1 MDMDLAQITRAVEEL
16 VLRPLGDIESSA
28 EGILEVYAEQLGVQK
43 PKVVAVANPIDECG
57 GGQGLCRSVLGV
69 YEPGVIKI
77 NYRAG
82 LDTLFHLFAHHLQAV
97 ELGERFPAIR
107 RAEAERLPW
116 ELRPLEI
123 SAALRS
129 AQLARRAPPRVKR
142 VWEEEIKPKI
152 KELDENLARLR
163 ADLEQIYRYVEIYV
177 RG

>member
-1 MDMDLAQITRAVEEL
+1 MELGPLLKSVEEL

-28 EGILEVYAEQLGVQK
+28 EGIMEIFSEQLGVQK
-43 PKVVAVANPIDECG
+43 PRVVVVANPLDECG
-57 GGQGLCRSVLGV
+57 GGQGACRGILGL
-69 YEPGVIKI
+69 YEPGLIKI
-77 NYRAG
+77 NYRAD
-82 LDTLFHLFAHHLQAV
+82 LATLLHLFAHHLQAL
-97 ELGERFPAIR
+97 ELGERFLHAR

-152 KELDENLARLR
+152 KEIDENLAKLKT
-163 ADLEQIYRYVEIYV
+163 DLEYLYRQAEAYA
-177 RG
+177 RR